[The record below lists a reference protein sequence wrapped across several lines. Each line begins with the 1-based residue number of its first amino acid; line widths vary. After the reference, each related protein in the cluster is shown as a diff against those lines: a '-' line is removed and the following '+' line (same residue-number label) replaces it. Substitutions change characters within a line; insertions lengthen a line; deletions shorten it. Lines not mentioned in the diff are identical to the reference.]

1 MLIVADSKITHAAAA
16 FSPFGEVRTIATGEL
31 STAAIKDAEI
41 LLVRS
46 ETRVDASL
54 LRGSRVRFVGTATIG
69 TDHVDLEY
77 LEREG
82 IAFASCPGSN
92 ANSVAEYVLAA
103 LLQVAARKDIRLK
116 GKSLGIVGH
125 GNTGSRTARKA
136 DALGMIVLLNDP
148 PLARATHDAR
158 YLPLDELMEADFV
171 SLHVPLTKGGEDPT
185 FHLFDKRRLLAMKKG
200 SVLVNASRG
209 AVVDNAALKHT
220 LRDGHFRACV
230 LDVWEGEPDIDVD
243 LLDLTTLGTPH
254 IAGYSFDGKLNAT
267 KMLQQAVG
275 KFLNANPAT
284 VDALDRSEVK
294 EIVLREPPR
303 EPESL
308 LRCVVRECYDIEQD
322 DTRLRQLHSVTPD
335 SRGAYF
341 RALRANYPVR
351 REFHNYKITRGSVT
365 VEQAKLLHAIGF
377 QIADSAGA

>member
-1 MLIVADSKITHAAAA
+1 MLIVADSKITHAEAA
-16 FSPFGEVRTIATGEL
+16 FGQFGEVKTVPTGEL
-31 STAAIKDAEI
+31 SNAAIKDAEI

-46 ETRVDASL
+46 ETTVDASL

-103 LLQVAARKDIRLK
+103 LLQVAARKGIRLK

-136 DALGMIVLLNDP
+136 EALGMTLLLNDP

-158 YLPLDELMEADFV
+158 YLSLDELMEADFV
-171 SLHVPLTKGGEDPT
+171 SLHVPLTKGGQDPT
-185 FHLFDKRRLLAMKKG
+185 FHLFDERRLLAMKKG

-209 AVVDNAALKHT
+209 AVVDNAALKNV
-220 LRDGHFRACV
+220 LRNGHLRACV
-230 LDVWEGEPDIDVD
+230 LDVWEGEPTIDVD
-243 LLDLTTLGTPH
+243 LLNLTTLGTPH

-284 VDALDRSEVK
+284 VNALDRSDVK
-294 EIVLREPPR
+294 EIVLKEQPQ

-322 DTRLRQLHSVTPD
+322 DTRLRQLRSVTPE

-341 RALRANYPVR
+341 RSLRAKYPVR
-351 REFHNYKITRGSVT
+351 REFHNYRITSNSMT
-365 VEQAKLLHAIGF
+365 VEQAKLLHAVGF
-377 QIADSAGA
+377 QIAESAEA